1 MLNSLRDGQIN
12 YGTTNCQST
21 HVPPHNVVAPIHQN
35 SLISTEPTTPVYQWN
50 TNHRLEHLY
59 GFHSRYYNLDFP
71 TPYPPATNQYVPAN
85 VYGQNLPQC
94 CQPCCRLRSQ
104 NMPKASPPQVL
115 YNPRPVQQLNRS
127 YKSKKTLKTPC
138 SEQFLPYIPND
149 LPVKY
154 DTQNCYQQKYN
165 SSYLNNTN
173 YCPPANNLWIQ
184 PAANPNWSTD
194 RLRPI
199 GRHTSVVSHDF
210 SREKNYQRLPNYQSN
225 PYLKPSSG
233 THHIPYNYI
242 PPIPDVHDYRP
253 PIYHNALKNNTTEY
267 VSHDHN
273 SRLPISSQNIQNAPS
288 LQQYYNTQP
297 VPYSDVQLPNSE
309 SFKPPQIAPKD
320 NSKSNLNVR
329 EFLATWDEG
338 EEEIAEKS
346 SETTE
351 PIVVLDCMTLDGD
364 ALTKIQEKLNVVSY
378 ENLEKVL
385 KENQNPLV
393 ITTEPNEINSFTN
406 KPKLPSKSNFEP
418 LDYTKRETGI
428 IKPFNTEKKTS
439 SGSNVQPEKSYSVN
453 FDGMVAWYGKKNADI
468 SSTDLIEK
476 LADRIFNLSKSQEND
491 GVSFGTAAYTGQ
503 ITQTNRSIESSDK
516 NTSKYIQSSQMFD
529 LQHQHHVDKCIEHP
543 LMNKMNCNKD
553 SIPRVNS
560 FTLNE
565 SDKSSTVKSN
575 NANSSCIVE
584 NITKRCLNVTNE
596 DTTPWNLDQGIQ
608 EQHLNTSLYD
618 HSVIMKPLDFS
629 SLTDET
635 KGNPFVFEKITSNNI
650 KPNDSI
656 NNQCNKVFNEHNSYN
671 STVSNNQH
679 SIQQIDT
686 VNRNFPVIVSPH
698 RSEYNGFHES
708 VIQRTGCDKN
718 KHDKVSTQTDFESI
732 NWNLSNDLDKI
743 MKNENMVMEPSC
755 LYDRNNYN
763 ILDSMNS
770 DKNVSTRWKD
780 NVPCVDLT
788 VNCKTNPHH
797 DSFFDGWS
805 FIDSYENHT
814 SKKIMN
820 TSSNNNSH
828 HSLFPNQM
836 TSLEESTK
844 NNNNSCENT
853 DDTFKDVP
861 PFSKSNDLS
870 PTNRQSRDVFNL
882 NNRIP
887 DFSDG
892 FELSAINEPHE
903 YLQFK
908 KDDNEH
914 RADGSIFEHLNEPKC
929 VTTLNETLTYKN
941 DQNKLDFIGLP
952 SFKEKE
958 PLAPVSAPSKLNIVK
973 PTLRDPSQ
981 TYTVIKQKLKY
992 NNTCADNDS
1001 VVTNKTENNLKEHLT
1016 NSFNVMD
1023 LKSKYNSVQLNQ
1035 FDVWSEKFVLKGNS
1049 NSSSSAV
1056 VQCDVEITQF
1066 KSTPENRN
1074 SLPKSNMNENYQDK
1088 TMMLPENTNCN
1099 LAADKIN
1106 IIEHEKI
1113 NSNDFLHCLEN
1124 TKTDDQKYRDTFDEF
1139 ETSFGFDIHCNN
1151 ESNKSFHED
1160 IVDKCFEERIK
1171 DQIDDRNINTVESN
1185 NTSNSNT
1192 SSNNTQLPFQCDF
1205 QSSYLIKNYFD
1216 ENKNKT
1222 VNLNQKQTNYQD
1234 KSDTTVFKY
1243 HDQHVQ
1249 EFELQNNESIH
1260 SVINSEKNSNF
1271 IMDTD
1276 IGEIQKSNENN
1287 NLNLINEDKSCENKP
1302 ENTNN
1307 VRKISSIKNNNFDY
1321 LNVED
1326 RNLKLNDNKKS
1337 ILESTIS
1344 KEKVENNSS
1353 AEANIISQIKQND
1366 LNSHKLFHIR
1376 TNSNADFELNNIN
1389 ANIFESNPKS
1399 TSIVSS
1405 NEANKNNILGSP
1417 KNSVESKYN
1426 SDNIEKIER
1435 NINKKN
1441 IFEFDNNNINIH
1453 NLEKMDEF
1461 DFNTRIIQNLG
1472 IECSSVDVE
1481 KPISSNER
1489 FTNENRIKASCGFE
1503 INDNGNKVKLETN
1516 YKNTLGIQEKL
1527 RIGETSDL
1535 NCNNDIQCHDVI
1547 ETENINCENKV
1558 DRIFEIG
1565 CIVNNIQEKQIL
1577 DNPKAQTDFITQN
1590 KNAEKFNL
1598 NNCNTKVENNSE
1610 VENIFENIYDNLS
1623 TLDSVKN
1630 DTNILDEDDLKRNAS
1645 KCLEINKN
1653 PSLKNKNLDGV
1664 DEPNMDVVHNASEE
1678 TFDETNNVLLQE
1690 LVNNSVHRLTTV
1702 SVPHNESIN
1711 EIKSKSTLL
1720 EYSTDENLS
1729 ISVEQLTKD
1738 IEEDKGKSNN
1748 VTNRESIKNLTAN
1761 KVKSDATLTL
1771 FENLKSDLFNA
1782 TKNADEKYHAFELT
1796 SQQNP
1801 SEMHEV
1807 KDSTYSEAYLLSH
1820 VEMTHHQNSNR
1831 IIEIKDLMNCGPSIL
1846 NHNESISKQPSLENV
1861 QAVDLTSSRL
1871 TSLNHDK
1878 STPQQNPNKIYEIEE
1893 SISTGLTSLN
1903 HTDLISKQ
1911 NSNAITNG
1919 VDNSINYDYTL
1930 LSHNELKCQQYPD
1943 KRVENEDSNISLK
1956 HDELQHH
1963 KNINKINEIKDS
1975 TSPEPIS
1982 IKQDKIDLPK
1992 NSNAIYEAEDL
2003 TKSNPTSIN
2012 QNELNYY
2019 QNLNEDEDSIHSEPC
2034 SINQD
2039 EFELQKNSNAINDLE
2054 DLTMSETSSINQ
2066 DELEIPKN
2074 SNAINDLEDLVDNS
2088 EPCSINRD
2096 KLEFQQ
2102 NENGIYEAEDLS
2114 RSRPSSINQDELKI
2128 PKNLNA
2134 INEPEDLITS
2144 ESCSINQDKLEFQ
2157 RNENEIYEN
2166 EDSISCGSRS
2176 INQDELEYHKHLNE
2190 MNEDEDSTSFGSSS
2204 INQDELE
2211 KPKNSNAIDNP
2222 EDLVSSKYC
2231 SINQDKLEFQ
2241 QNANEMIENEDSIIS
2256 RPNSINQDEL
2266 EYHKSLNEMNEDEDS
2281 LCSGPSSINQD
2292 ELEKPK
2298 NSNAINDLKDLVDN
2312 YKSCSINQD
2321 ELKFQQNENGIYEAE
2336 DLSRSRHSSINQDEL
2351 KIPKNLN
2358 AINEPEDLVTS
2369 ESCSINQDKL
2379 EFQQNE
2385 NEIYENED
2393 SISSRPSSINQDE
2406 LEYHKNLN
2414 EIYEDENST
2423 SSGSSSIN
2431 QDKLKLQHN
2440 SNEIYDSDDDLI
2452 TSRPS
2457 SIDQDELEIQKNS
2470 KVNDEPED
2478 HISSKSCSINQ
2489 GKLEFQQN
2497 INEIYEAEDL
2507 TRFKPSS
2514 INQDELEIPKNS
2526 NTTVDPEDLVSSEY
2540 CSINQDILEFQQNE
2554 NEIYENEDSISSGPS
2569 SINQDELEYHK
2580 NLNEIY
2586 EDENSNSSGS
2596 SSITQDELEYHKN
2609 LNEIYEDENS
2619 TGPGSSS
2626 INQDELEKPKNTN
2639 AIDNPEDLVSSEQN
2653 LNEINEAVDLTISR
2667 PSLLNH
2673 VDYKSQH
2680 DLNKTV
2686 KDKDLIGSVESLL
2699 KTNCDTYIDP
2709 KSVVNNIKLS
2719 KVKFMLKCHNR
2730 NMIKTN
2736 IFEEEPTVPCKKLKL
2751 AKDEKLMSHHIFKK
2765 RNTCNKQCTSLQSMY
2780 KKELNI
2786 ELNDNNLKDLIKNTD
2801 IPLITIHPDNI
2812 AQVVR
2817 TPSEGE
2823 QYDSKFVSLVDQM
2836 YDHDR
2841 KQNDEVEVKSDM
2853 SDDDEY
2859 SGPLITPIPSPFDD
2873 FQSENTTPEHCGGEV
2888 YWDKS
2893 LEDEYKSVLHKTISK
2908 LAKVRVNVRDKFN
2921 SRLLARRVIE
2931 TKRRKREWQQ
2941 RQLLVA
2947 DKTAVVIVGHV
2958 EDTVKPVVTAVKV
2971 STSPMYKIKVQ
2982 LPWGRIFNMNGPK
2995 GSRNKTKDT
3004 TKIELGPAKVEVRLS
3019 QTPGEWQVAACQPM
3033 TSPKSVVFVRR
3044 LVLQRAT
3051 SPVTNDCDVDDHYH
3065 NHRQDDNGH
3074 GTNDNRSHDFSRKLP
3089 KIVIRR
3095 NGQDNNY
3102 TSYVSSSGFENGDAN
3117 DDGGN
3122 DDKNDNGGGVPQLMV
3137 RLVRDRKLDA
3147 MAVEGVTTLHLKHL
3161 VPISESKM
3169 EASVEMDMHC
3179 AKRVR
3184 YS

>member
-1 MLNSLRDGQIN
+1 
-12 YGTTNCQST
+12 
-21 HVPPHNVVAPIHQN
+21 
-35 SLISTEPTTPVYQWN
+35 
-50 TNHRLEHLY
+50 
-59 GFHSRYYNLDFP
+59 
-71 TPYPPATNQYVPAN
+71 
-85 VYGQNLPQC
+85 
-94 CQPCCRLRSQ
+94 
-104 NMPKASPPQVL
+104 MPKASPPQVL

-127 YKSKKTLKTPC
+127 YKSKKTLKTSC

-173 YCPPANNLWIQ
+173 YFPPANNLWIP

-225 PYLKPSSG
+225 PYLKPTSG
-233 THHIPYNYI
+233 THHLPYNYI
-242 PPIPDVHDYRP
+242 PPIPDVQDYRP

-297 VPYSDVQLPNSE
+297 VLYSDVQLPNSE

-393 ITTEPNEINSFTN
+393 ITTEPNEINSFNN

-529 LQHQHHVDKCIEHP
+529 LQHHVDKCIEHP
-543 LMNKMNCNKD
+543 LMNKMSCNKD

-596 DTTPWNLDQGIQ
+596 DTTPWHLDQGVQ

-635 KGNPFVFEKITSNNI
+635 KDNPFVFEKITSNNI

-743 MKNENMVMEPSC
+743 MKNDNMVMEPSC

-780 NVPCVDLT
+780 NVPCVDLA

-820 TSSNNNSH
+820 TSSNDNSH

-844 NNNNSCENT
+844 NNNNSSENT

-1016 NSFNVMD
+1016 NSFNVTD

-1074 SLPKSNMNENYQDK
+1074 SLPKSNMSGNYQDK
-1088 TMMLPENTNCN
+1088 TMILPENTNCN

-1106 IIEHEKI
+1106 IIEHDKI

-1151 ESNKSFHED
+1151 ESNKPFHED

-1171 DQIDDRNINTVESN
+1171 DQIEDRNINTVESN

-1222 VNLNQKQTNYQD
+1222 VNLSQKQTNYQD

-1243 HDQHVQ
+1243 HDQNVQ
-1249 EFELQNNESIH
+1249 EFELQNNENIH
-1260 SVINSEKNSNF
+1260 SVINSERNSNF
-1271 IMDTD
+1271 IMETD

-1287 NLNLINEDKSCENKP
+1287 NSNFINEDKSCENKH

-1307 VRKISSIKNNNFDY
+1307 IRKISSVKNNNFDY

-1326 RNLKLNDNKKS
+1326 RNLKFNDNKKS

-1353 AEANIISQIKQND
+1353 PEANIISQIKQND

-1376 TNSNADFELNNIN
+1376 KNSNADFELNNIN

-1399 TSIVSS
+1399 TSIESS
-1405 NEANKNNILGSP
+1405 TEANKNNILGSP
-1417 KNSVESKYN
+1417 KNSFESKYN

-1441 IFEFDNNNINIH
+1441 IFELDKNNINIH

-1461 DFNTRIIQNLG
+1461 DFNTRIIQNLE

-1481 KPISSNER
+1481 KPTSSNER
-1489 FTNENRIKASCGFE
+1489 FTNQIKASCGFE
-1503 INDNGNKVKLETN
+1503 MNDNGNKVKLETN

-1565 CIVNNIQEKQIL
+1565 CIVNNIQEKKIL
-1577 DNPKAQTDFITQN
+1577 DNPKTQTDFITQN

-1630 DTNILDEDDLKRNAS
+1630 DTNILDQDDLKRNAS
-1645 KCLEINKN
+1645 KCLEITKN
-1653 PSLKNKNLDGV
+1653 PSLKNKNSDDV
-1664 DEPNMDVVHNASEE
+1664 DEPNMDVFHNASEE

-1702 SVPHNESIN
+1702 SVPHNESMN
-1711 EIKSKSTLL
+1711 DVKSKSTLL
-1720 EYSTDENLS
+1720 EYSTDENL
-1729 ISVEQLTKD
+1729 IKSVEQLTKD
-1738 IEEDKGKSNN
+1738 IEEGKGKSNN
-1748 VTNRESIKNLTAN
+1748 VTNRESIKNFTAN

-1801 SEMHEV
+1801 NEMHEV
-1807 KDSTYSEAYLLSH
+1807 KDSTYSGAYLLSD

-1861 QAVDLTSSRL
+1861 EAVDLTSSGPSSLNHHALMTQQPIEMFIAKNSKSSRL

-1878 STPQQNPNKIYEIEE
+1878 STPQQNPNNIYEIEE
-1893 SISTGLTSLN
+1893 SISTGLRSLN
-1903 HTDLISKQ
+1903 HTDLMSKQ

-1919 VDNSINYDYTL
+1919 VDNSINYDYSL
-1930 LSHNELKCQQYPD
+1930 LSHNELKCQQYSD
-1943 KRVENEDSNISLK
+1943 KRIENEDSNSSLK

-1963 KNINKINEIKDS
+1963 QNINKINEIEDS
-1975 TSPEPIS
+1975 TSLELSS

-1992 NSNAIYEAEDL
+1992 NSNTIYEAEDL
-2003 TKSNPTSIN
+2003 TRSNPTSTN

-2019 QNLNEDEDSIHSEPC
+2019 QNLNEDEDSINSGTC
-2034 SINQD
+2034 SIHQD

-2054 DLTMSETSSINQ
+2054 VLTISETSSINQ

-2088 EPCSINRD
+2088 ESCSINRD
-2096 KLEFQQ
+2096 TLEFLQ
-2102 NENGIYEAEDLS
+2102 NENEIYEAEDLS
-2114 RSRPSSINQDELKI
+2114 RSRHSSINQDELII

-2134 INEPEDLITS
+2134 IDEPEDFVTS
-2144 ESCSINQDKLEFQ
+2144 ESCLINQDKLEFQ

-2166 EDSISCGSRS
+2166 EDSISSGSRS

-2190 MNEDEDSTSFGSSS
+2190 INEDEDSTSFGSSS

-2222 EDLVSSKYC
+2222 EDLVSSEYC

-2241 QNANEMIENEDSIIS
+2241 QNANEIIENKDLIIS
-2256 RPNSINQDEL
+2256 R
-2266 EYHKSLNEMNEDEDS
+2266 
-2281 LCSGPSSINQD
+2281 PSSINQD
-2292 ELEKPK
+2292 ELEFQK
-2298 NSNAINDLKDLVDN
+2298 NA
-2312 YKSCSINQD
+2312 
-2321 ELKFQQNENGIYEAE
+2321 NEIYEAE
-2336 DLSRSRHSSINQDEL
+2336 DLTRFRPSSINLDKLKLQHNSNEIYDSDDDLTTSRPSLINQDELEIQKNSKVNDELEDLVSSEYCSTNQDKLEFQQNTNEIYEDENLAKSKPSSINQDEL
-2351 KIPKNLN
+2351 ELQHNSN
-2358 AINEPEDLVTS
+2358 AVDDSKDLVSS
-2369 ESCSINQDKL
+2369 EYCLINQDKL
-2379 EFQQNE
+2379 EFQQNTNYIYNSDDMTTSRPSLINQDE
-2385 NEIYENED
+2385 LEIQKNSKVNDELEDLVSSKSCSINQGKLEFQQNTNEIYEAED
-2393 SISSRPSSINQDE
+2393 LARFKPSSINQDVLEIPKNSNAIDDPEDLVSSEYCSINQDE

-2431 QDKLKLQHN
+2431 QD
-2440 SNEIYDSDDDLI
+2440 
-2452 TSRPS
+2452 
-2457 SIDQDELEIQKNS
+2457 
-2470 KVNDEPED
+2470 
-2478 HISSKSCSINQ
+2478 
-2489 GKLEFQQN
+2489 
-2497 INEIYEAEDL
+2497 
-2507 TRFKPSS
+2507 
-2514 INQDELEIPKNS
+2514 
-2526 NTTVDPEDLVSSEY
+2526 
-2540 CSINQDILEFQQNE
+2540 
-2554 NEIYENEDSISSGPS
+2554 
-2569 SINQDELEYHK
+2569 
-2580 NLNEIY
+2580 
-2586 EDENSNSSGS
+2586 
-2596 SSITQDELEYHKN
+2596 
-2609 LNEIYEDENS
+2609 
-2619 TGPGSSS
+2619 
-2626 INQDELEKPKNTN
+2626 ELEKPKNTN
-2639 AIDNPEDLVSSEQN
+2639 AIDNPEDLVSSEYCSINQDKLEFQQN
-2653 LNEINEAVDLTISR
+2653 ANEINEAVDLTISR

-2686 KDKDLIGSVESLL
+2686 KDKDLITSVESLL

-2736 IFEEEPTVPCKKLKL
+2736 VFEEEPTVPCKKLKV
-2751 AKDEKLMSHHIFKK
+2751 AKDEKLMSRHIFKK
-2765 RNTCNKQCTSLQSMY
+2765 RNTCYKQCTSLQSMY

-2836 YDHDR
+2836 YDHDG
-2841 KQNDEVEVKSDM
+2841 KQNDEVEVKSDT

-2859 SGPLITPIPSPFDD
+2859 SGPLITPVPSPFDD
-2873 FQSENTTPEHCGGEV
+2873 FQSENTTPEHCSGEV

-2931 TKRRKREWQQ
+2931 TKRRKRDWQQ

-2971 STSPMYKIKVQ
+2971 STNPMYKIKVQ

-3074 GTNDNRSHDFSRKLP
+3074 GTNDNRSHDLSRKLP

-3102 TSYVSSSGFENGDAN
+3102 TSYVSSSGFENGYAD

-3122 DDKNDNGGGVPQLMV
+3122 DDKNDNGSGVPQLMV

-3169 EASVEMDMHC
+3169 EASVEMDIHC

>member
-35 SLISTEPTTPVYQWN
+35 SLMSTEPTTPVYQWN
-50 TNHRLEHLY
+50 ANHRLEHLY

-173 YCPPANNLWIQ
+173 YCPPANNLWIP

-225 PYLKPSSG
+225 PYLKPTSG

-288 LQQYYNTQP
+288 LQQYYNTQS

-385 KENQNPLV
+385 KENQNPLI
-393 ITTEPNEINSFTN
+393 ITTEPNEINSFNN
-406 KPKLPSKSNFEP
+406 KLKLPSKSNFEP

-439 SGSNVQPEKSYSVN
+439 SGSNIQPEKSYSVN

-516 NTSKYIQSSQMFD
+516 NTSKFIQSSQMFD
-529 LQHQHHVDKCIEHP
+529 LQHHGIEHP
-543 LMNKMNCNKD
+543 LMNKMSCNKD
-553 SIPRVNS
+553 SISRVNS

-565 SDKSSTVKSN
+565 SEKSSTVKSN
-575 NANSSCIVE
+575 TASSSCIVE

-596 DTTPWNLDQGIQ
+596 DTPWHLDQDVQ

-698 RSEYNGFHES
+698 RPEYNGFHES

-770 DKNVSTRWKD
+770 DKNVSSQWKD

-805 FIDSYENHT
+805 FIDSYENQT
-814 SKKIMN
+814 SKKIIN
-820 TSSNNNSH
+820 TSSNDNSH

-844 NNNNSCENT
+844 NNNNSSENN

-929 VTTLNETLTYKN
+929 VTTLNETLAYKN

-992 NNTCADNDS
+992 DNPCTNNDS
-1001 VVTNKTENNLKEHLT
+1001 VVTNKTENNLKEQLT
-1016 NSFNVMD
+1016 NSFNVTD
-1023 LKSKYNSVQLNQ
+1023 LKSKYNSVHLNQ

-1049 NSSSSAV
+1049 NNSSSAV

-1074 SLPKSNMNENYQDK
+1074 SLPKSNINENYQDK
-1088 TMMLPENTNCN
+1088 TMILPENTNCD

-1106 IIEHEKI
+1106 IIEHDKI

-1151 ESNKSFHED
+1151 ESNKPFHEH

-1171 DQIDDRNINTVESN
+1171 DQIEDRNTNTVESN

-1222 VNLNQKQTNYQD
+1222 TNINLKQTNYQD

-1243 HDQHVQ
+1243 HDQSVH
-1249 EFELQNNESIH
+1249 EFELQNNENIH

-1271 IMDTD
+1271 IMDTN

-1287 NLNLINEDKSCENKP
+1287 NSNLINEDKSCKIKHD
-1302 ENTNN
+1302 NTNN
-1307 VRKISSIKNNNFDY
+1307 IRKISSVKNNNFDY

-1326 RNLKLNDNKKS
+1326 RNLIFNDNKKS

-1344 KEKVENNSS
+1344 KKKVENNSS
-1353 AEANIISQIKQND
+1353 VEANIISQIKQND

-1376 TNSNADFELNNIN
+1376 KNSNVDLELNNIN

-1399 TSIVSS
+1399 TSIVSPI
-1405 NEANKNNILGSP
+1405 EASKNNILGSP
-1417 KNSVESKYN
+1417 KNSFESKYN
-1426 SDNIEKIER
+1426 SDHIEKIEH
-1435 NINKKN
+1435 NINKTS
-1441 IFEFDNNNINIH
+1441 IFELDNNNINMH

-1461 DFNTRIIQNLG
+1461 DFNTRIIQNLE
-1472 IECSSVDVE
+1472 IECSSVDIE
-1481 KPISSNER
+1481 KPTISNER
-1489 FTNENRIKASCGFE
+1489 FTNENQIKANCGFK

-1527 RIGETSDL
+1527 RIEETSDL
-1535 NCNNDIQCHDVI
+1535 NCNDNIQCHDVI

-1577 DNPKAQTDFITQN
+1577 DNPKTQTDFNIQN
-1590 KNAEKFNL
+1590 KNAEKCNL
-1598 NNCNTKVENNSE
+1598 NNCNSKVGNNSE

-1630 DTNILDEDDLKRNAS
+1630 DTNILDQVDIKRNAS
-1645 KCLEINKN
+1645 KCLEIAEK

-1664 DEPNMDVVHNASEE
+1664 DGPNMNVFHNASNE

-1690 LVNNSVHRLTTV
+1690 LVNNSVNRLPTV
-1702 SVPHNESIN
+1702 SVPHNESMN
-1711 EIKSKSTLL
+1711 DIKSKSTLL
-1720 EYSTDENLS
+1720 EYSTDENLAM
-1729 ISVEQLTKD
+1729 SVEQLTKD
-1738 IEEDKGKSNN
+1738 IKEGKGKSNN
-1748 VTNRESIKNLTAN
+1748 VTNREPIKNLTVN
-1761 KVKSDATLTL
+1761 KVKSDTTLTL
-1771 FENLKSDLFNA
+1771 FENLKSDLFNT
-1782 TKNADEKYHAFELT
+1782 TKNADEKYHAFELA

-1801 SEMHEV
+1801 NEIHNV
-1807 KDSTYSEAYLLSH
+1807 KDSTYSENYLLSH
-1820 VEMTHHQNSNR
+1820 AEMPHHQNSNR
-1831 IIEIKDLMNCGPSIL
+1831 IIEIKDLMNCGPSLL

-1861 QAVDLTSSRL
+1861 KAVDLTSSGPSSLNHTELMIQQPIEMFIAKNSKRFRL
-1871 TSLNHDK
+1871 TSLNHNK
-1878 STPQQNPNKIYEIEE
+1878 STPQQNPNKIYENEE
-1893 SISTGLTSLN
+1893 SISTGLGSLN

-1911 NSNAITNG
+1911 NSNAIING
-1919 VDNSINYDYTL
+1919 DDNSINYNCSL
-1930 LSHNELKCQQYPD
+1930 LSHNELKCQQYSD
-1943 KRVENEDSNISLK
+1943 KKVENKDSNSSLK
-1956 HDELQHH
+1956 HDELQYHQ
-1963 KNINKINEIKDS
+1963 NINTITEIENL
-1975 TSPEPIS
+1975 TSPEPNS
-1982 IKQDKIDLPK
+1982 IKQDIINLPK
-1992 NSNAIYEAEDL
+1992 NSNAIYETENL
-2003 TKSNPTSIN
+2003 TRSNPTSIN
-2012 QNELNYY
+2012 QN
-2019 QNLNEDEDSIHSEPC
+2019 LNENEDSINSGPF
-2034 SINQD
+2034 SVNRD
-2039 EFELQKNSNAINDLE
+2039 EFELQKNSNAIDDSE
-2054 DLTMSETSSINQ
+2054 DLVSSEYCSINQ
-2066 DELEIPKN
+2066 
-2074 SNAINDLEDLVDNS
+2074 
-2088 EPCSINRD
+2088 D

-2102 NENGIYEAEDLS
+2102 NENEIYEAEDLS
-2114 RSRPSSINQDELKI
+2114 RSRHSSINQDELKI
-2128 PKNLNA
+2128 PKNLNE
-2134 INEPEDLITS
+2134 IDDSEDLITS

-2166 EDSISCGSRS
+2166 EDSISSVSSS
-2176 INQDELEYHKHLNE
+2176 INQDELEYHKCLNE
-2190 MNEDEDSTSFGSSS
+2190 INEDEDSISSGSSS

-2211 KPKNSNAIDNP
+2211 KLKNLNAIDNP
-2222 EDLVSSKYC
+2222 EDLVSSEYC

-2241 QNANEMIENEDSIIS
+2241 QNANEINENEDSTIY
-2256 RPNSINQDEL
+2256 RPSSINQDKL
-2266 EYHKSLNEMNEDEDS
+2266 EYHKSLNGINEDDVS
-2281 LCSGPSSINQD
+2281 TSSGPSSINQD

-2298 NSNAINDLKDLVDN
+2298 NSNAINDLEDLVD
-2312 YKSCSINQD
+2312 KSESCSINQD
-2321 ELKFQQNENGIYEAE
+2321 ELEFQQNVNEIYEAE
-2336 DLSRSRHSSINQDEL
+2336 DLTRSRPSSINQDKLKSQYNSNDIYDSDDLASSKPSSKKQDELEIPKNLNAIDEPENLVSSEYYSINYDKLEFQQHTNEIYEAEDLAKSKPSSINQDKLEFQQNTNDIYDSDDLTTSRPSSINQDEL
-2351 KIPKNLN
+2351 EIPKNSN
-2358 AINEPEDLVTS
+2358 AIDDPEDLVSS
-2369 ESCSINQDKL
+2369 EYCSINQDKL

-2385 NEIYENED
+2385 NDIYENED

-2406 LEYHKNLN
+2406 LEKP
-2414 EIYEDENST
+2414 
-2423 SSGSSSIN
+2423 
-2431 QDKLKLQHN
+2431 K
-2440 SNEIYDSDDDLI
+2440 I
-2452 TSRPS
+2452 TNA
-2457 SIDQDELEIQKNS
+2457 IDN
-2470 KVNDEPED
+2470 
-2478 HISSKSCSINQ
+2478 
-2489 GKLEFQQN
+2489 
-2497 INEIYEAEDL
+2497 
-2507 TRFKPSS
+2507 
-2514 INQDELEIPKNS
+2514 PK
-2526 NTTVDPEDLVSSEY
+2526 DLVSPEY
-2540 CSINQDILEFQQNE
+2540 CSINQDKLEFQQNE
-2554 NEIYENEDSISSGPS
+2554 NDIYENEDSISSRP
-2569 SINQDELEYHK
+2569 
-2580 NLNEIY
+2580 
-2586 EDENSNSSGS
+2586 
-2596 SSITQDELEYHKN
+2596 
-2609 LNEIYEDENS
+2609 
-2619 TGPGSSS
+2619 SS

-2639 AIDNPEDLVSSEQN
+2639 AIDNPKDLVSSEYCSINQDKLEFQQN
-2653 LNEINEAVDLTISR
+2653 ANEINDAVDLTISR

-2673 VDYKSQH
+2673 VDYQSQH
-2680 DLNKTV
+2680 DFNKTV
-2686 KDKDLIGSVESLL
+2686 KDKDVIGSVESLL
-2699 KTNCDTYIDP
+2699 KTNCDTCIVP

-2719 KVKFMLKCHNR
+2719 KVKFMLKGHNR

-2736 IFEEEPTVPCKKLKL
+2736 IFEEEPTVPCKKLKV
-2751 AKDEKLMSHHIFKK
+2751 AKDEKPMSHHIFKK
-2765 RNTCNKQCTSLQSMY
+2765 QNTCYKQCTLLQSMY

-2812 AQVVR
+2812 SQVVQ
-2817 TPSEGE
+2817 TPSGE
-2823 QYDSKFVSLVDQM
+2823 EKYDSKFVSLMDQM
-2836 YDHDR
+2836 YDHDGE
-2841 KQNDEVEVKSDM
+2841 QYDEVDVKGDTF
-2853 SDDDEY
+2853 DDDEY
-2859 SGPLITPIPSPFDD
+2859 NGPLITPIPSPFDD
-2873 FQSENTTPEHCGGEV
+2873 FQSENTTPEHCSGEV

-2921 SRLLARRVIE
+2921 SRLLSRRVIE
-2931 TKRRKREWQQ
+2931 TKRRKRDWQQ

-2947 DKTAVVIVGHV
+2947 DKTAVVIVRHV
-2958 EDTVKPVVTAVKV
+2958 EDTVKPVVTSVKV
-2971 STSPMYKIKVQ
+2971 KTSPMYKIKVQ

-2995 GSRNKTKDT
+2995 ESRNKTKDT
-3004 TKIELGPAKVEVRLS
+3004 SKIELGPAKVEVRLS

-3051 SPVTNDCDVDDHYH
+3051 SPVTNDCVDDYYH

-3074 GTNDNRSHDFSRKLP
+3074 GTNDNRNRSHELSKKLP

-3102 TSYVSSSGFENGDAN
+3102 TSYVSSSGFENSDAD
-3117 DDGGN
+3117 DDGDN
-3122 DDKNDNGGGVPQLMV
+3122 DDKNDSGGGVPQLMV

-3169 EASVEMDMHC
+3169 EASVEVDMHC